1 MNFWE
6 LTEKVF
12 RKRIEELNQKASV
25 SRNVFKLSKIF
36 IFIDLIKSLQ
46 KCLIKNKR
54 IVFIE
59 NGHLP
64 NFERRFLIP
73 TFEFEKEM
81 ELKFSRYRINILR
94 YHSTTIRKMI
104 QSLSE
109 QQLKVFRQFQSYMNK
124 ITNSNNFTE
133 FERIEIEPTEFKKL
147 YRKVIRIIVAFDSII
162 QNDELEMIARFV
174 AFQFKLTKNSTIT
187 SWESLFNY
195 CSSKSFGLVID
206 TFDQFQIFEKGIRDG
221 TEFPSSP
228 SESFISRELFFQIIE
243 QTFEQS
249 F

>member
-25 SRNVFKLSKIF
+25 SKNVFKLSKIF

-46 KCLIKNKR
+46 KSLTKNKR

-94 YHSTTIRKMI
+94 YHSKTIRKMI

-133 FERIEIEPTEFKKL
+133 FERTEIEPTEFKKL
-147 YRKVIRIIVAFDSII
+147 YRKVIRIIVAFDSVI

-206 TFDQFQIFEKGIRDG
+206 TFDQFQIFEAGIRDG

-243 QTFEQS
+243 QTFEQKI
-249 F
+249 